1 MSLRFRAHASS
12 TGFNIRLNGAPEL
25 GPNVFSTDEFER
37 AVLSKMSRDRVI
49 MFVLQDSRSK
59 VAYIWNVNAF
69 VQEEESFGV
78 YGPSI
83 GGVVESKRG
92 DGVGWKGLT

>member
-1 MSLRFRAHASS
+1 MHASS

-25 GPNVFSTDEFER
+25 RPNVFSTDEFER
-37 AVLSKMSRDRVI
+37 VVLSEMSRDWVI
-49 MFVLQDSRSK
+49 VFVLQDSKSK
-59 VAYIWNVNAF
+59 VTYIWKVNTF

-92 DGVGWKGLT
+92 NGVRSK

>member
-25 GPNVFSTDEFER
+25 GPNVFSMDEFER
-37 AVLSKMSRDRVI
+37 VVLSEMSRDWVI
-49 MFVLQDSRSK
+49 VFVLQDLKSK
-59 VAYIWNVNAF
+59 VIYIWNVNVF
-69 VQEEESFGV
+69 VQEGESFGV

-83 GGVVESKRG
+83 GGVVKSKRG
-92 DGVGWKGLT
+92 NRVGLK